1 MGAQVGPKTNFRKIW
16 FSLRRLNASLDA
28 RKVGPRKTQD
38 IFGIIIA
45 HGACFTIES
54 KIEIGIEK
62 VIDFLGAHY
71 SSRRK
76 RNSAPHLLL
85 NHSWAQVGP
94 V

>member
-1 MGAQVGPKTNFRKIW
+1 MGAQVGPTTNFRKIW

-45 HGACFTIES
+45 HGACFTIKS

-62 VIDFLGAHY
+62 VIDFLGAY
-71 SSRRK
+71 FSRRPK
-76 RNSAPHLLL
+76 RNEAPKRLPIF
-85 NHSWAQVGP
+85 S
-94 V
+94 

>member
-28 RKVGPRKTQD
+28 GKVGPRKTQD

-45 HGACFTIES
+45 HGACFTIKS

-62 VIDFLGAHY
+62 VVDFLGGHFPH
-71 SSRRK
+71 RRK
-76 RNSAPHLLL
+76 RNSAHQIL
-85 NHSWAQVGP
+85 S
-94 V
+94 